1 MAGAVT
7 WTGNGARRGN
17 DDGERAP
24 FDQIA
29 RGATREVRER
39 DLERDRWLG
48 YDAAVSTQ
56 QHPNAGDDAAGLA
69 GGASDAIASTS
80 STPPSAASTS
90 SAPSP
95 ARRSRLRRWLRRGAV
110 AAALTLAAFVAL
122 VEVYGA
128 RDATR
133 ALLAGREA
141 LGSSSTARVPAD
153 DRAERAADALLVDAE
168 LVGDGDLVVR
178 VRLRLPPGDGP
189 HPVVVVMGGQRTG
202 RRVVDLVEPT
212 RPVALLG
219 LDYPY
224 TKPDPKPKGLG
235 PNAREGLV
243 IHAAV
248 WDVVPAAMLAFDWI
262 ETRDDLDASRIALVG
277 GSLGALFAPAI
288 AAHDERVAAVGL
300 LLGAGDLG
308 GLVAA
313 NLKAP
318 WPLPHLAG
326 WLASSLVAPLEPL
339 DHIAA
344 IAPRPVLFV
353 AGEGDE
359 RMPRAL
365 SEKLIERCG
374 DPKEVRWL
382 DLGHVNVR
390 DPEFHTQVLGE
401 VVAWFDRVGVLGE

>member
-1 MAGAVT
+1 MGYECRVATQDTSTAAG
-7 WTGNGARRGN
+7 
-17 DDGERAP
+17 
-24 FDQIA
+24 
-29 RGATREVRER
+29 EVRR
-39 DLERDRWLG
+39 PRRW
-48 YDAAVSTQ
+48 
-56 QHPNAGDDAAGLA
+56 
-69 GGASDAIASTS
+69 
-80 STPPSAASTS
+80 
-90 SAPSP
+90 
-95 ARRSRLRRWLRRGAV
+95 RRWLRRLAILGAI
-110 AAALTLAAFVAL
+110 AAFGFVVL
-122 VEVYGA
+122 VELYGE

-133 ALLAGREA
+133 VLLAGREA
-141 LGSSSTARVPAD
+141 FASSTSSAV
-153 DRAERAADALLVDAE
+153 ERARTFDVE
-168 LVGDGDLVVR
+168 IRGDQDLVVR
-178 VRLRLPPGDGP
+178 ARLALPEGPGP

-202 RRVVDLVEPT
+202 RLVVDLVEPS

-224 TKPDPKPKGLG
+224 VKPDPKPRGIG
-235 PNAREGLV
+235 PNVTEGLV

-248 WDVVPAAMLAFDWI
+248 WDVVPAALLALDWI
-262 ETRDDLDASRIALVG
+262 ETRDDLDEERIALVG

-288 AAHDERVAAVGL
+288 AAHDERIRAVGL

-308 GLVAA
+308 GLVTA

-318 WPLPHLAG
+318 TPLPHLAG
-326 WLASSLVAPLEPL
+326 WLASHLVAPVEPL

-390 DPEFHTQVLGE
+390 DERFHTEVLSE
-401 VVAWFDRVGVLGE
+401 VVAWFDRVGVLGDPDEGTNH